1 MPLCSPLA
9 PVRVPRVYPACV
21 EQKGRLSG
29 FVPFV
34 QVSDNAHKRDV
45 EAAVADAR
53 THIYFR
59 DAQSAERAL
68 SALTALRAELLS
80 AADAN
85 DANTNADTNA
95 DTNDADAPPPPQ
107 GGMAELE
114 IRLLSAYEPSVY
126 GLDVPEP
133 LMMEAFITRPDLSPM
148 IGWETVRAGG
158 GLDLS

>member
-95 DTNDADAPPPPQ
+95 DTNQLLEWPRCAKDCTAD
-107 GGMAELE
+107 
-114 IRLLSAYEPSVY
+114 
-126 GLDVPEP
+126 GLDDTC
-133 LMMEAFITRPDLSPM
+133 MRMCH
-148 IGWETVRAGG
+148 
-158 GLDLS
+158 GLCCCASAAAC